1 MITIQ
6 TLYFGPL
13 RDALGRSSDTLQ
25 LPIGSTVEALWA
37 HLPLPPGLPIAI
49 AVNQNYADKKV
60 VLQEGDEV
68 ALLPP
73 VGGG

>member
-13 RDALGRSSDTLQ
+13 RDALGRSSDTLR
-25 LPIGSTVEALWA
+25 LPMGSTVQALWA

-49 AVNQNYADKKV
+49 AVNQNYADKQV
-60 VLQEGDEV
+60 ILQEGDEV